1 MSDGDARVDA
11 ALRWRLILGR
21 HGDTALPLDP
31 ADPPEAAAEGDSSGD
46 WVERLEADA
55 IDRTLQFIYDREFA
69 ERAHRTAS
77 GGEGHDGLTVPAWL
91 AGVRTL
97 FPRDAVE
104 VLEKDALTRYGL
116 HELVTDP
123 DVLREAEPSRDLL
136 RAILQFKHR
145 MTGAVLP
152 IARQLVQQIV
162 TQLAERLRTECAPA
176 LHGPVDPER
185 RPAARTFRNVDW

>member
-123 DVLREAEPSRDLL
+123 DVLREAEPSRDLGL
-136 RAILQFKHR
+136 AGLGLAWLAFLSGVKTSRLVTSLAKPRSRLDPSRAKP
-145 MTGAVLP
+145 G
-152 IARQLVQQIV
+152 IV
-162 TQLAERLRTECAPA
+162 
-176 LHGPVDPER
+176 VKK
-185 RPAARTFRNVDW
+185 